1 MWKSLI
7 SLSLFS
13 EGLFITCCSS
23 GDIKSEGDPSP
34 VCGRNFDQQAVLS
47 GAHSAAESTEIPALR
62 RARPGLSQ
70 LMPLAPSEVKM
81 MLAQI
86 HGPRPERCLV
96 RDKGQ
101 ISFT

>member
-1 MWKSLI
+1 MWKPLI

-23 GDIKSEGDPSP
+23 GDIKSEGTSP
-34 VCGRNFDQQAVLS
+34 VHGRNFDQQAVLS

-62 RARPGLSQ
+62 RAQPGLSQ